1 MVTWLGTSWLRGT
14 HWTLG
19 TSQKYLPTQI
29 HADYLQSRG
38 SAAKGVEK
46 MLVTRWGS
54 SSSTRTSEEVMNP
67 MALTHGWVRV
77 LWWDSD
83 PLSSCSPLQLPKKAT
98 GKACDFGVSFFFFF
112 FSPRHWTELIGSMI
126 SFQKIILDF
135 RHPDT
140 SLNSAETPQKATK
153 MLALPQSTAFFHA

>member
-1 MVTWLGTSWLRGT
+1 MVTWLRTSWLRGT

-29 HADYLQSRG
+29 HADYLQSW
-38 SAAKGVEK
+38 SLAAKEVEK

-54 SSSTRTSEEVMNP
+54 SASTRTSEEVMNP
-67 MALTHGWVRV
+67 MALTHGWLRAMGCPGGIQTHWAAAAQKGSWKS
-77 LWWDSD
+77 LWLWD
-83 PLSSCSPLQLPKKAT
+83 
-98 GKACDFGVSFFFFF
+98 SFFFF
-112 FSPRHWTELIGSMI
+112 PWHWTELIGSMI

-140 SLNSAETPQKATK
+140 SLNSAETSQKATK